1 MSRILSLLRR
11 KGEERKGNSIVRHL
25 GIWFLHAKGWD
36 RLSDRQ
42 CLMHVRLPVHMQVLR
57 AHMR

>member
-1 MSRILSLLRR
+1 M
-11 KGEERKGNSIVRHL
+11 ERKFNCEVSWKLV
-25 GIWFLHAKGWD
+25 LHAKGWD